1 MLILALAGCGAQ
13 QGASE
18 QDTAG
23 QERDASGQATTGP
36 ERDAPER
43 DTTEPTYTPPK
54 NLLPPPEPAK
64 APPLEDKPAGR
75 VIELPPEPEGI
86 VADPETGLVAVGL
99 RDPDELALV
108 DGDSGEVVRKVE
120 LPGSARHLNIAA
132 PGGPVLVP
140 GEPSDSL
147 AQVSLPDGDVVETP
161 VDNFPHNAA
170 AAPSGRIFVINEAA
184 STASVI
190 EEGRVIETIKTPLG
204 PGGVAITEDGLVGI
218 VGVRGLALE
227 VFEADT
233 LDSTGIIDAG
243 EGPTHVKADRD
254 GRFYVADTR
263 GGALLVYEARPDLRQ
278 VDRVA
283 LPESSPYGLAV
294 DPERSQLWVTLT
306 ARNRVVQYALED
318 GAPREIASFPTVRQP
333 NSVTVDP
340 ASGRVFVAGREEG
353 VLQILDPG
361 SGE

>member
-1 MLILALAGCGAQ
+1 MLVLALAGCGAD

-18 QDTAG
+18 QDATG
-23 QERDASGQATTGP
+23 QERDATEQTTGGPERESQEQETTGP
-36 ERDAPER
+36 A
-43 DTTEPTYTPPK
+43 YTPPK

-64 APPLEDKPAGR
+64 APPLEEEPAGR
-75 VIELPPEPEGI
+75 VIELPPEPEGL

-99 RDPDELALV
+99 RDPDRLMLV
-108 DGDSGEVVRKVE
+108 DGESGEVVRQVE

-147 AQVSLPDGDVVETP
+147 AQVSLPGGEVVETP
-161 VDNFPHNAA
+161 VDNFPHDAA
-170 AAPSGRIFVINEAA
+170 ATPGGRIFVVSEAA
-184 STASVI
+184 STATVI
-190 EEGRVIETIKTPLG
+190 EGRRVIESIKTPLN
-204 PGGVAITEDGLVGI
+204 PGGVATTEDGLVGI

-233 LDSTGIIDAG
+233 LDSIGIRDAG
-243 EGPTHVKADRD
+243 EGPTHVKAGPDN
-254 GRFYVADTR
+254 RFYVADTR
-263 GGALLVYEARPDLRQ
+263 GGALLVYEARPELRQ
-278 VDRVA
+278 LDRVP

-294 DPERSQLWVTLT
+294 DDERSQLWVTLT
-306 ARNRVVQYALED
+306 AENRVVQYALED
-318 GAPREIASFPTVRQP
+318 GGLREISSFPTVRQP

-340 ASGRVFVAGREEG
+340 ESGRVFVAGREEG
-353 VLQILDPG
+353 TLQILDPE